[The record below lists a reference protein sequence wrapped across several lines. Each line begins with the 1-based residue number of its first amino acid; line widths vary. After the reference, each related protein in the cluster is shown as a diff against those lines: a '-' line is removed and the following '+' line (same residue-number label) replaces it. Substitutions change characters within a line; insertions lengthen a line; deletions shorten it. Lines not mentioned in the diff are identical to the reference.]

1 MSSENHTTGA
11 PKPDERPRFDPRR
24 WPPQEKEA
32 IAHFIRAM
40 SSITCSRMIGSGD
53 GGQLAG
59 VITPNKVV
67 QPTGTD
73 FRLPW

>member
-1 MSSENHTTGA
+1 
-11 PKPDERPRFDPRR
+11 
-24 WPPQEKEA
+24 
-32 IAHFIRAM
+32 
-40 SSITCSRMIGSGD
+40 MIGSGE

-67 QPTGTD
+67 QPTGAA

>member
-1 MSSENHTTGA
+1 
-11 PKPDERPRFDPRR
+11 
-24 WPPQEKEA
+24 
-32 IAHFIRAM
+32 
-40 SSITCSRMIGSGD
+40 MIGSGE

-67 QPTGTD
+67 QPTGAG